1 MDRLR
6 GKVAIVTGAARGQ
19 GAAHARRIVE
29 EGGRVVLSDVLD
41 DELHGTARALGGD
54 AAVAVVHDVADE
66 AQWASVVETAAD
78 AFGGVDVLVNNAG
91 IHHVSPIEDETLA
104 GLRRLVDVNLV
115 GTFLGIR
122 AVIEPMRRR
131 GRGSIVNISSLAGLQ
146 GFWGHGAYGATKW
159 GVRGLTKTAAIE
171 LGPSG
176 IRVNSIHPG
185 VIDTPML
192 AAGTAERAAV
202 NVPLQRFGAAA
213 DVAELVI
220 YLASDESSF
229 VSGAEIAVDGGSGAG
244 PFSPTRASG
253 AGRTTT

>member
-1 MDRLR
+1 MAAAASSTSRR
-6 GKVAIVTGAARGQ
+6 SPGSKGSGAR
-19 GAAHARRIVE
+19 
-29 EGGRVVLSDVLD
+29 
-41 DELHGTARALGGD
+41 
-54 AAVAVVHDVADE
+54 
-66 AQWASVVETAAD
+66 
-78 AFGGVDVLVNNAG
+78 
-91 IHHVSPIEDETLA
+91 
-104 GLRRLVDVNLV
+104 
-115 GTFLGIR
+115 
-122 AVIEPMRRR
+122 
-131 GRGSIVNISSLAGLQ
+131 
-146 GFWGHGAYGATKW
+146 Y
-159 GVRGLTKTAAIE
+159 
-171 LGPSG
+171 G